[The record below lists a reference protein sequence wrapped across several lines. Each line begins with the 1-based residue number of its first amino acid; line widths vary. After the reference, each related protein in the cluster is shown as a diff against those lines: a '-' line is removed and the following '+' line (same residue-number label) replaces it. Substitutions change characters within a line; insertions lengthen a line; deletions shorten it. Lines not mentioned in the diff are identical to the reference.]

1 MDCFSGSVSGELLDI
16 TSRYFTA
23 CNLSSYVLPLPFCD
37 ESLLDRHAVLSKVLA
52 NSSCISKDQLF
63 GIIQGFSNGRA
74 RVSSDYDN
82 FSHSYDLILPGKR
95 WNRQLRK
102 APSTTTG
109 IRTTLRQSKTALTE
123 KLTAELSSMH
133 ETDQIID
140 KLDSSLRSL
149 WEPHTMGFVMIIAA
163 RSHNRN
169 VADDVSHGIIGDEK
183 LIPIAGGIV
192 DILDP
197 EEHSIKCVWCD
208 PKLTNKDDSDFG
220 KMLIL
225 RLLGHLFDY
234 GYPGSSSNNR
244 LKHTSVLNVHGI
256 LFPTS
261 IYTFMINGLKFGK
274 HFETQTN
281 GGSHED
287 TSSNFC
293 RCQRLE
299 DSEDAELFW
308 GISESR
314 LRSIIYN
321 MRSQLPLKPSDNT
334 MDILQGLL
342 QQTG

>member
-1 MDCFSGSVSGELLDI
+1 MKVDICCKTFVRTIMDCFSGSISGELLDI

-63 GIIQGFSNGRA
+63 GIIQGFSNGGA

-109 IRTTLRQSKTALTE
+109 IRTTLRQSKTVLTE

-163 RSHNRN
+163 RIHNRN
-169 VADDVSHGIIGDEK
+169 VADDGRFIWLVYVNVYFYIYN
-183 LIPIAGGIV
+183 LLIV
-192 DILDP
+192 D
-197 EEHSIKCVWCD
+197 VF
-208 PKLTNKDDSDFG
+208 NKQ
-220 KMLIL
+220 
-225 RLLGHLFDY
+225 
-234 GYPGSSSNNR
+234 
-244 LKHTSVLNVHGI
+244 
-256 LFPTS
+256 
-261 IYTFMINGLKFGK
+261 FMI
-274 HFETQTN
+274 
-281 GGSHED
+281 SHSFID
-287 TSSNFC
+287 K
-293 RCQRLE
+293 
-299 DSEDAELFW
+299 
-308 GISESR
+308 
-314 LRSIIYN
+314 YN
-321 MRSQLPLKPSDNT
+321 NIQVYRVN
-334 MDILQGLL
+334 
-342 QQTG
+342 